1 MSRKLAITP
10 RAAQEV
16 RRAAAASG
24 AEGLALR
31 VAAKREADGS
41 VQLGIGFDEERTNDE
56 LIEMAGVTLLVS
68 HHSRDMLEDMVLDF
82 VELDS
87 GEPGFVVRQA
97 PDDAA

>member
-24 AEGLALR
+24 AEGLGLR

-41 VQLGIGFDEERTNDE
+41 VQLGIGFDAERSNDDM
-56 LIEMAGVTLLVS
+56 IETAGVTLLVS
-68 HHSRDMLEDMVLDF
+68 YHSRDLLEGMLLDF
-82 VELDS
+82 VAPD
-87 GEPGFVVRQA
+87 FVVLPA
-97 PDDAA
+97 PADDAA